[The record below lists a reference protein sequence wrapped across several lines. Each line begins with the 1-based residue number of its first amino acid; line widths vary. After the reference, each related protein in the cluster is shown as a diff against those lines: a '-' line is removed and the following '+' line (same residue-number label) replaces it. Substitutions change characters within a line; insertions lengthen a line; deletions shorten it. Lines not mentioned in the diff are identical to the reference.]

1 MRVVFPPFVNLDAE
15 FTDVKALGRTM
26 VSMEFTVR
34 GKLATI
40 SMSFDE
46 AKQLFE
52 GLKVVG
58 VGQPAIELPKVTL
71 PVKR

>member
-1 MRVVFPPFVNLDAE
+1 MRVVFPPFVNLEAE
-15 FTDVKALGRTM
+15 FTDVKALGRVS

-34 GKLATI
+34 GKHATI
-40 SMSFDE
+40 TMSFDE

-58 VGQPAIELPKVTL
+58 VGQPAIELPKITL
-71 PVKR
+71 PKK